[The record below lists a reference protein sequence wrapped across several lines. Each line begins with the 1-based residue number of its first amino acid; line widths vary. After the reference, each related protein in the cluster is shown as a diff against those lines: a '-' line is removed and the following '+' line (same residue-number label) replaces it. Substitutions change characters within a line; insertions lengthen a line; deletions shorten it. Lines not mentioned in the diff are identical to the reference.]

1 MRDTRGLSFFCLKT
15 KSGLPLDKNGF
26 MLIQNQRSRILRFK
40 KSGGQTMN
48 NVSSKQEKIYFGLD
62 ISQKT
67 IEIFAL
73 KEENGIPCGK
83 ILNNQK
89 SLTEFFEKVPA
100 KPEAITVALETGT
113 HSAWISRLLEER
125 GYEVIVAHARD
136 LAFIYKGDKKND
148 RIDAEKLARMARADK
163 NLLHPVKLISK
174 KRQEALLAIKAR
186 DLLIKERTAIIN
198 AIRGFVRCFGI
209 DDTDYSVETINQM
222 YSELPKEI
230 RINLRS
236 LFSVLTAI
244 NNNIK
249 CYDKRLKKLADE
261 YPETKI
267 LQQIKGVG
275 PIIAL
280 SFALIISDPKRFSS
294 KECASYIGLV
304 PKLDQSGEVDKQLG
318 ITKSGNKLL
327 RRMLV
332 QGAQYIMG
340 PFGEDCDLRD
350 FGNRIAQRGGRI
362 AKKKATIAVA
372 RKLAITMLAL
382 WRNPE
387 CPYDPHFKSNRK
399 RVA

>member
-1 MRDTRGLSFFCLKT
+1 
-15 KSGLPLDKNGF
+15 
-26 MLIQNQRSRILRFK
+26 
-40 KSGGQTMN
+40 MN
-48 NVSSKQEKIYFGLD
+48 NVSQEQEKIYFGLD

-73 KEENGIPCGK
+73 KGEKGVSFGK

-89 SLTEFFEKVPA
+89 SLNDFFDKVPFPS
-100 KPEAITVALETGT
+100 KTITVVLETGT
-113 HSAWISRLLEER
+113 HSAWISYCLEQR

-136 LAFIYKGDKKND
+136 LAFIYKGDKKSD
-148 RIDAEKLARMARADK
+148 RIDAEKLARVARADK
-163 NLLHPVKLISK
+163 KLLHPVRLMSK
-174 KRQEALLAIKAR
+174 TRQEALLAIKAR
-186 DLLIKERTAIIN
+186 DLLMKERTCIVN
-198 AIRGFVRCFGI
+198 AIRGFVRSLGI
-209 DDTDYSVETINQM
+209 DDAEYSIETISKMYSV
-222 YSELPKEI
+222 LPKEI
-230 RINLRS
+230 RQNLRG

-244 NNNIK
+244 NNNISS
-249 CYDKRLKKLADE
+249 YDKRLKKIAEE

-267 LQQIKGVG
+267 LQQVKGVG

-280 SFALIISDPKRFSS
+280 SFALIISDPNRFSS
-294 KECASYIGLV
+294 KECASYLGLV
-304 PKLDQSGEVDKQLG
+304 PKRDQSGETDKQLG

-327 RRMLV
+327 RRLLV

-382 WRNPE
+382 WRNPDVK
-387 CPYDPHFKSNRK
+387 YDPHFKAANKQNRC
-399 RVA
+399 A